1 MAYLVPDRK
10 YDANGIT
17 VNEYLLTK
25 HNPNDID
32 MPYQKITPTSITIH
46 NTDWI
51 NVSSET
57 TPAEQYSRATVNGNL
72 NDVRIHF
79 YVDDKCAWQNLPLDL
94 MSWHSGTNE
103 GNRTSI
109 SIECIM
115 SGNYNATDKKS
126 EDNAAKLAAYLLK
139 KFNFGI
145 EKMVTHKYWN
155 GKQCPL
161 YILPHWNDFV
171 NKVKS
176 YMGSTPVIPAQEKLY
191 RVRKSWNDV
200 ASQIGAYKSLDSAK
214 GICKEGYF
222 VFDNDG
228 KVVYPELKEEP
239 VVTKT
244 YCNPKVRTLRKG
256 DKGEAVK
263 ALQILLMAA
272 GYDIGSTGADSDLGT
287 KTSEAIGKFQKDNG
301 LTVDKIA
308 GADTWSTLIE
318 VI

>member
-145 EKMVTHKYWN
+145 DKMVTHKYWN

-228 KVVYPELKEEP
+228 KVVYPIVVETCKAELP
-239 VVTKT
+239 VVK
-244 YCNPKVRTLRKG
+244 KG
-256 DKGEAVK
+256 DKGSSVK
-263 ALQILLMAA
+263 AVQILLMSL
-272 GYDIGSTGADSDLGT
+272 GYDVGSYGADSDYGNATETAVKKL
-287 KTSEAIGKFQKDNG
+287 QKDKG
-301 LTVDKIA
+301 IEQSGKVD
-308 GADTWSTLIE
+308 GATWKALLS
-318 VI
+318 